1 MVLSGPDGGICAH
14 EPPPFRLPAEPVNR
28 PTANGEA
35 MEFFA
40 GAPAQYLET
49 DGPFTIGLASAGG
62 FSAVFMLKMRN
73 FPPPGTLMR
82 LFTLRGAGGLE
93 IDASILPSD
102 EITPTESRPKFTY
115 RYGATMYQSTGVIAV
130 LPGVSFT
137 LAFRY
142 KHSTYDWEIFV
153 DGVPQGNAG
162 DAVRPSPPPP
172 LPAIQTCHYG
182 A

>member
-1 MVLSGPDGGICAH
+1 
-14 EPPPFRLPAEPVNR
+14 
-28 PTANGEA
+28 

-40 GAPAQYLET
+40 GAPAQYLESS
-49 DGPFTIGLASAGG
+49 GPFTIGLASAGG
-62 FSAVFMLKMRN
+62 FSAVFMLKLRN
-73 FPPPGTLMR
+73 FPPPGTLMT
-82 LFTLRGAGGLE
+82 LFKLRGAGGLE

-102 EITPTESRPKFTY
+102 EIAPTETRPQFTY
-115 RYGATMYQSTGVIAV
+115 QYGGMVYQSTGAIAV

-162 DAVRPSPPPP
+162 NAVRAPTSPP
-172 LPAIQTCHYG
+172 
-182 A
+182 